1 MSKRPHVQHPLE
13 SFVERLTRAIGS
25 PISLVVHTLFF
36 AGCFVLVLLGVD
48 LEKVLLI
55 LTTVVSLEAIYLSLF
70 IQMAVNRAS
79 DSLEAVEEDIDEI
92 AEDVAGIEKDID
104 EIQEDID
111 EIEKDV
117 DEIAEDIDEIE
128 KDIDEIEK
136 DEEEHER
143 RDVEDAAAMKVIE
156 SRLAAI
162 LEDLEKLRKQ

>member
-1 MSKRPHVQHPLE
+1 MTKRPHASRPLDALVAR
-13 SFVERLTRAIGS
+13 FTRWVGS
-25 PISLVVHTLFF
+25 PVSLVAHTVFF
-36 AGCFVLVLLGVD
+36 AGCFVLVLLGAD